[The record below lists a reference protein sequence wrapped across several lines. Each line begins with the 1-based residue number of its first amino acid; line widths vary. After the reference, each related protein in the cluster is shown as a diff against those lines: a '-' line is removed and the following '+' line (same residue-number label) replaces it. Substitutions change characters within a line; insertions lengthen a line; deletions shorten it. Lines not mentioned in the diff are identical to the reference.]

1 MKRTLLFVVTA
12 FTNILLANADPIT
25 KAQALSIAT
34 KYINNPKLS
43 NDTQKPAHHKLMSNQ
58 LITFL
63 LIQTTRNS
71 LLSLEK
77 VNSTSS
83 WVMEIR

>member
-43 NDTQKPAHHKLMSNQ
+43 NDTPQNP
-58 LITFL
+58 LIT
-63 LIQTTRNS
+63 S
-71 LLSLEK
+71 
-77 VNSTSS
+77 
-83 WVMEIR
+83 